1 MKIGLTLSGGGF
13 RATVFHLGVLARL
26 AEENRLEDISFLS
39 TVSGGSLCGALV
51 FAQNGMQWPSSAY
64 FIEKIIPQ
72 ARKLLTTYD
81 LEQNIIWRVL
91 RNPLHIFETRGADLG
106 ALIGSRWRLRG
117 KLCELPPHP
126 RWLINAT
133 CYETGRNWHFER
145 FLMGDRIFGYS
156 FDPEVPLRDAVASS
170 CGFPGLIGALT
181 LKTHKATWFKFVDP
195 TMIGSADEIQLRQS
209 KTIPTQPLFP
219 QLHLWDGGVFDN
231 MGLEGVM
238 DGINGWH
245 HGIDFLI
252 ASDANSP
259 VKNETYRM
267 GMNAMMRIIVGIMME
282 QVLTLR
288 KHQVAERTQNH
299 GDRGTFVSITSSA
312 KRILA
317 GLDQPEVVEQI
328 CSQCLS
334 EEQALLAADTAT
346 NLRRFSTEQ
355 FDNVFRHGFEVTN
368 CMLFASYP
376 KQFDHIDYAKSKSQK
391 EMRQV

>member
-51 FAQNGMQWPSSAY
+51 FAQNEMQWPTSRQY
-64 FIEKIIPQ
+64 IEKIIPQ

-91 RNPLHIFETRGADLG
+91 RNPLRILETRGDDLG
-106 ALIGSRWRLRG
+106 ALIGARWRLRG
-117 KLCELPPHP
+117 KLRELPPHP

-133 CYETGRNWHFER
+133 CYETGRNWRFEQC
-145 FLMGDRIFGYS
+145 LMGDNIFGYS
-156 FDPEVPLRDAVASS
+156 FDPEIPLRDAVASS

-181 LKTHKATWFKFVDP
+181 LKTNKAKWFQFVDP
-195 TMIGSADEIQLRQS
+195 TVIASSDQAQLRQS
-209 KTIPTQPLFP
+209 PSTPMQPLFS
-219 QLHLWDGGVFDN
+219 QVHLWDGGVFDN

-259 VKNETYRM
+259 VKTETYRI
-267 GMNAMMRIIVGIMME
+267 GMNAMMRIIVGVMME
-282 QVLTLR
+282 QVLALR
-288 KHQVAERTQNH
+288 KTQVAERTMHHSDQ
-299 GDRGTFVSITSSA
+299 GTFVSITSSA

-317 GLDQPEVVEQI
+317 GSSQPEIAKQI
-328 CSQCLS
+328 CAQCLS
-334 EEQALLAADTAT
+334 DEQARQAADTAT
-346 NLRRFSTEQ
+346 NLRRFTPEQ
-355 FDNVFRHGFEVTN
+355 FESVFRHGFEVTN

-376 KQFDHIDYAKSKSQK
+376 KLFNPIDFAQSQSQK
-391 EMRQV
+391 GIH